1 LRSNF
6 SIQQAPVLRFLT
18 DDQIREIHQAGL
30 EVLES
35 IGVEVLHEEALD
47 LLKGAGALVEGT
59 RVQIPAGLVKKAM
72 ATVPSRIV
80 LAHRNGK
87 RSLFLEGRKSYYGT
101 GSCCPYFIDPFTLA
115 RRRAAKEDVANMA
128 KLCDYLPHFD
138 FTMSLGLVEDKY
150 PEIGYI
156 HEFDAM
162 ARNTTKAI
170 IVSAQDGQNV
180 RDIAEMASA
189 IMGGYQELRRK
200 MLLAVYTE
208 TTSPLRQA
216 EDALDKTLA
225 CAELW
230 LPVIHTV
237 GQLSGATAPASLA
250 GTLVQADAELMSAL
264 VIHQLKQPGAPFFY
278 GGTITT
284 IDMKTM
290 AHLYGN
296 PEFHILS
303 AALTEMGNYFEMPVF
318 STGGCSDAKSF
329 DAQAAAEGGYSII
342 LESLAGGNLI
352 HDIGYIDSGLT
363 GSLSQ
368 VLFSNEMIG
377 IAKHIVKGISYS
389 EEHLGLEAIERVGP
403 GGHYLADEHTARHFR
418 DEFWFPRLME
428 RRSYTQWEEAGKE
441 TMEERVNQE
450 VRQVL
455 QEYTPEPLPA
465 ATEKILDEQI
475 ARFESEARARAREKA
490 RAAG

>member
-1 LRSNF
+1 MRSNF
-6 SIQQAPVLRFLT
+6 KVQQAPVLRFLT

-30 EVLES
+30 EVLENT
-35 IGVEVLHEEALD
+35 GVEVFHPEALE
-47 LLKGAGALVEGT
+47 LLKGAGALVSGN
-59 RVQIPAGLVKKAM
+59 RVRIPEVLVKKAM

-80 LAHRNGK
+80 LAQRNG
-87 RSLFLEGRKSYYGT
+87 RRTLYLEGRRSYYGT
-101 GSCCPYFIDPFTLA
+101 GSCCPYFIDPFTLE
-115 RRRAAKEDVANMA
+115 RRSSTKTDVANMA

-138 FTMSLGLVEDKY
+138 FTMSLGLVQDKY

-162 ARNTTKAI
+162 ARNTTKSI

-180 RDIAEMASA
+180 RDIVEMASA
-189 IMGGYQELRRK
+189 IMGGYDELRRK

-230 LPVIHTV
+230 IPVIHTV
-237 GQLSGATAPASLA
+237 GQLAGATAPATLA

-303 AALTEMGNYFEMPVF
+303 AALTEMGNYFQMPVF
-318 STGGCSDAKSF
+318 STGGCSDAKTF

-377 IAKHIVKGISYS
+377 IAKHIVKGITYS
-389 EEHLGLEAIERVGP
+389 EEDLALEAIDRVGP
-403 GGHYLADEHTARHFR
+403 GGHYLADEHTVRHFR
-418 DEFWFPRLME
+418 EQFWFPTLME
-428 RRSYTQWEEAGKE
+428 RRSYTQWEEAGRV
-441 TMEERVNQE
+441 TMEEKVNREVQRV
-450 VRQVL
+450 L
-455 QEYTPEPLPA
+455 TEYTPEPLPE
-465 ATEKILDEQI
+465 ATSRTLDDLI
-475 ARFESEARARAREKA
+475 KRFTAEAEARAKAREA
-490 RAAG
+490 R

>member
-1 LRSNF
+1 MRSSF
-6 SIQQAPVLRFLT
+6 AIQQAPALRFLT

-35 IGVEVLHEEALD
+35 IGVEVLHEEALA
-47 LLKGAGALVEGT
+47 LLKGAGALIEGT
-59 RVQIPAGLVKKAM
+59 RVRIPAGLVKKAM

-80 LAHRNGK
+80 LAHRNGR
-87 RSLFLEGRKSYYGT
+87 RSLFLEGHKSYYGT
-101 GSCCPYFIDPFTLA
+101 GSCCPYTIDPFTLE
-115 RRRAAKEDVANMA
+115 RRMSTKTDVGNMA
-128 KLCDYLPHFD
+128 KLCDYLPNYD
-138 FTMSLGLVEDKY
+138 FVMSMGLVQDKY

-162 ARNTTKAI
+162 ARNTTKSI

-180 RDIAEMASA
+180 RDIVEMASA
-189 IMGGYQELRRK
+189 IMGGYNELRKK

-230 LPVIHTV
+230 IPVIHTV
-237 GQLSGATAPASLA
+237 GQLSGATAPATLA

-264 VIHQLKQPGAPFFY
+264 VIPQLKQPGAPFFY

-284 IDMKTM
+284 IDMRTM

-303 AALTEMGNYFEMPVF
+303 AALTEMGNYFGMPVF

-329 DAQAAAEGGYSII
+329 DAQSAAEGGYSLL

-352 HDIGYIDSGLT
+352 HDIGYVDSGMT
-363 GSLSQ
+363 SSLSQ
-368 VLFSNEMIG
+368 IMFANEMIG
-377 IAKHIVKGISYS
+377 IAKHVVKGINYS
-389 EEHLGLEAIERVGP
+389 EEHLALDAIGRVGP
-403 GGHYLADEHTARHFR
+403 GGHFLADDHTSRHFKN
-418 DEFWFPRLME
+418 EYWFPSLME
-428 RRSYTQWEEAGKE
+428 RRSYTQWAEAGKV
-441 TMEERVNQE
+441 TMEEKVNKEVQRVITEHNAEALPQE
-450 VRQVL
+450 TVKVL
-455 QEYTPEPLPA
+455 DGL
-465 ATEKILDEQI
+465 I
-475 ARFESEARARAREKA
+475 ARFASEAEARAKA
-490 RAAG
+490 RKTR